1 MMNGEGIKM
10 VGFDQKVF
18 GDLHLIAWKKYFLED
33 VQRKVKYLDDTGFF
47 FFLTRKTQSK
57 FSVTYCYKIKKLKNN

>member
-10 VGFDQKVF
+10 VGFDQKVL

-47 FFLTRKTQSK
+47 FFFDQKDP
-57 FSVTYCYKIKKLKNN
+57 I